1 MINSNF
7 LQLFSVS
14 HDCEINRLAV
24 KGKNFDEL
32 AFFTGANQYISL
44 FYKVRDAKVVFVRIF
59 LGLC

>member
-1 MINSNF
+1 M
-7 LQLFSVS
+7 QLFSVS